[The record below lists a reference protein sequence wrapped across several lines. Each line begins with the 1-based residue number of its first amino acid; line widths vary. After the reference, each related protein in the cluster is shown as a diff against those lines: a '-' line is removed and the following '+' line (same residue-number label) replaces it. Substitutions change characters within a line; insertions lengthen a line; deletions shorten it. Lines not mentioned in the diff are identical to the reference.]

1 MYKKPGTPVK
11 IANAILGFFSSRG
24 MGPDKIHK
32 IEVRGRK
39 SGQLRTAVIS
49 VVTYEGDR
57 YLVAPRGNTE
67 WSRNV
72 KAANG
77 DASLLRK
84 GREKVHLEEVPVDQR
99 APIIKAYIAENASAT
114 KAYFGV
120 EPDDPIENF
129 ERIAPDH
136 PTFKVISAASA

>member
-1 MYKKPGTPVK
+1 MYKKPGTVVK
-11 IANAILGFFSSRG
+11 IANSILGFFTSRG
-24 MGPDKIHK
+24 MGPERIHK

-49 VVTYEGDR
+49 VVEYEGER

-84 GREKVHLEEVPVDQR
+84 DREKVHLEEVPVDQR
-99 APIIKAYIAENASAT
+99 PPIIKKYLGENASAT

-120 EPDDPIENF
+120 DPDAPIEDF

-136 PTFKVISAASA
+136 PTFKVISAAST

>member
-1 MYKKPGTPVK
+1 MYKKPGAFVK
-11 IANAILGFFSSRG
+11 ASNTVLAWVTGLGI
-24 MGPDKIHK
+24 GPAKVHK

-39 SGQLRTAVIS
+39 SGQLRTAV
-49 VVTYEGDR
+49 VNVLHYEGER

-84 GREKVHLEEVPVDQR
+84 EREKVHLEEVPVEQR
-99 APIIKAYIAENASAT
+99 APIIKAYLGENAMVT
-114 KAYFGV
+114 KSQFGV
-120 EPDDPIENF
+120 EPDDPIESF
-129 ERIAPDH
+129 EKIAADH
-136 PTFKVISAASA
+136 PTFKIISAASS

>member
-1 MYKKPGTPVK
+1 MYKKPGTAVR

-49 VVTYEGDR
+49 VVEYEGDR

-77 DASLLRK
+77 DATLLRK
-84 GREKVHLEEVPVDQR
+84 DREKVHLEEVPVDQR
-99 APIIKAYIAENASAT
+99 APIIKAYLGENATST

-120 EPDDPIENF
+120 EPEAPIEKF
-129 ERIAPDH
+129 QKIAPNH
-136 PTFKVISAASA
+136 PTFKIISAG